1 MFSLRETET
10 GKFMYRCHACAW
22 EHELTALDKLAA
34 ADEAV
39 ACNQTHTCTAEVRP
53 LSDTKAPRAS

>member
-10 GKFMYRCHACAW
+10 GKFIYRCHVCGL
-22 EHELTALDKLAA
+22 EHELTATDKVAA

-39 ACNQTHTCTAEVRP
+39 GCSETHKCAPELPP